1 MGYDA
6 TNYLSPDIS
15 KKELADFIK
24 SLGYSGKGTNY
35 YFFKNDDYKYLCG
48 VSLQISRTDNSISVY
63 TRTPIYCSFYDLEFQ
78 NSTIRKIKKQ
88 FGGYFISENG
98 RNRYFIIGTD
108 NTTPPERGCYAAHE
122 RLSNRFNELLFLLD
136 NVNQDYNQAE
146 AMESFGIPSSA
157 TLLSNL
163 STTYL
168 SSIIENY
175 FRDLYVALI
184 KYSDKKEKI
193 ITTSNINKYDLFEVS
208 EGKLTIEDSVALSKS
223 LQNIR
228 KIDSYFRDINS
239 KIDIKGVLSKPYH
252 RRKETLFQTVER
264 VLEQRHSLVHRLNVD
279 ISYKK
284 ENVISDIKSIQ
295 VALDRVY
302 EHLCSIYNWTM
313 INKKTN
319 RIQLKNK

>member
-1 MGYDA
+1 M
-6 TNYLSPDIS
+6 
-15 KKELADFIK
+15 K
-24 SLGYSGKGTNY
+24 
-35 YFFKNDDYKYLCG
+35 
-48 VSLQISRTDNSISVY
+48 
-63 TRTPIYCSFYDLEFQ
+63 
-78 NSTIRKIKKQ
+78 
-88 FGGYFISENG
+88 
-98 RNRYFIIGTD
+98 
-108 NTTPPERGCYAAHE
+108 
-122 RLSNRFNELLFLLD
+122 
-136 NVNQDYNQAE
+136 
-146 AMESFGIPSSA
+146 SFGIPSSA

-264 VLEQRHSLVHRLNVD
+264 VLE
-279 ISYKK
+279 
-284 ENVISDIKSIQ
+284 
-295 VALDRVY
+295 
-302 EHLCSIYNWTM
+302 
-313 INKKTN
+313 
-319 RIQLKNK
+319 

>member
-15 KKELADFIK
+15 KKELIEFLK
-24 SLGYSGKGTNY
+24 LLGYRGKGTEY
-35 YFFKNDDYKYLCG
+35 YFFEDDDYKYLYG
-48 VSLQISRTDNSISVY
+48 VSLQISRTDDSILIH
-63 TRTPIYCSFYDLEFQ
+63 TRTPIYCSFYDLEYQ
-78 NSTIRKIKKQ
+78 NMTIRKIKKQ
-88 FGGYFISENG
+88 FGGYFISDNG
-98 RNRYFIIGTD
+98 QNRYFINEND
-108 NTTPPERGCYAAHE
+108 DTTPAERGCNAAHE
-122 RLSNRFNELLFLLD
+122 RLSNRFNELLFLL
-136 NVNQDYNQAE
+136 NNINQDPNQAE

-193 ITTSNINKYDLFEVS
+193 ITNSNINKNDLFEVS
-208 EGKLTIEDSVALSKS
+208 EGKLTIEDAVALSKS

-228 KIDSYFRDINS
+228 KIDKYFREINS
-239 KIDIKGVLSKPYH
+239 KIDIKGALSKPYH
-252 RRKETLFQTVER
+252 RRKESLFQTVDR
-264 VLEQRHSLVHRLNVD
+264 VLEHRHSLVHRLNVD

-284 ENVISDIKSIQ
+284 ENVISDIKSVRI
-295 VALDRVY
+295 ALDRVY
-302 EHLCSIYNWTM
+302 EHLCLIYDWH
-313 INKKTN
+313 ID
-319 RIQLKNK
+319 L